1 MNIAIIELFSNK
13 IQTASKSPV
22 NDFLTYGMF
31 YKLCRD
37 DFEFYLSILTD
48 KY

>member
-1 MNIAIIELFSNK
+1 MSAFFDDIRNDDKF
-13 IQTASKSPV
+13 PV

-37 DFEFYLSILTD
+37 DFEFYLSRLTD